1 MLAWKQPSFKESV
14 TAHQSS
20 ESAPI
25 ISGTKPDTEAM
36 DSFLLREGCLV
47 GERSMLG
54 RRCIARYAGRNGSEY
69 AGMSSDKTGE
79 KPVHRK
85 PKVS

>member
-25 ISGTKPDTEAM
+25 ISGTKLDTEAM
-36 DSFLLREGCLV
+36 DSSFPREGCLV
-47 GERSMLG
+47 GERSMVG
-54 RRCIARYAGRNGSEY
+54 RRYAARRAGRNGSDD

-85 PKVS
+85 P